1 MTTPDLAPAPERA
14 AFGIG
19 LATISDAD
27 GRVLDVRYPRLGLGW
42 DPAVQRRL
50 GIDGAGTRRRPRRRV
65 PRARRVP

>member
-1 MTTPDLAPAPERA
+1 VTTNDQAPTPERA

-27 GRVLDVRYPRLGLGW
+27 GRVLDVRYPRLALGW

-50 GIDGAGTRRRPRRRV
+50 GVDGAGLVDV
-65 PRARRVP
+65 P